1 MAKTSPFFHNGSL
14 VRVGILGGTFN
25 PPHLGHLRLA
35 EEVAFMHRLDRIV
48 FVPCYIPPH
57 KALSETA
64 TPMDRLAM
72 TTLACDGNPTFS
84 VSDME
89 IAARGPSF
97 TVNTLEAFTRQE
109 DYETFFIL
117 GTDSLREIR
126 TWKDYERL
134 FSLSHFIAV
143 TRPGSDFESVWE
155 ELPQHL
161 RMEFRNEDDYL
172 VHSSSRRLIPSTV
185 RGLDISATRIRT
197 LLRSNRSIR
206 YLVPETVRSYIL
218 EKQLYRN

>member
-14 VRVGILGGTFN
+14 LRIGILGGTFN

-64 TPMDRLAM
+64 TPIDRLNM
-72 TTLACDGNPTFS
+72 TTMACDGNPTFA

-89 IAARGPSF
+89 ITARGPSF
-97 TVNTLEAFTRQE
+97 TVNTLEAFTKQE
-109 DYETFFIL
+109 NYETFFIL
-117 GTDSLREIR
+117 GTDSLREIH

-143 TRPGSDFESVWE
+143 TRPGSDFETAWE
-155 ELPQHL
+155 ELPKRL
-161 RMEFRNEDDYL
+161 RTEFRKRDHYL
-172 VHSSSRRLIPSTV
+172 VHSDSKRLIPSTV

-197 LLRSNRSIR
+197 LLRSGRSIR
-206 YLVPETVRSYIL
+206 YLVPDSVRSYIL
-218 EKQLYRN
+218 ENKLYRN